1 MKAYIVRLLNAMPEG
16 GAPSPGV
23 YWAEMRE
30 GEVLASVEFV
40 DGRRAPL
47 HLANGYAHA
56 QDSAGCEWWG
66 RYLGPDRS
74 KWVVWP
80 P

>member
-1 MKAYIVRLLNAMPEG
+1 VRLLAAVPEG

-23 YWAEMRE
+23 YRAEMRE
-30 GEVLASVEFV
+30 GEIIASVEFA
-40 DGRRAPL
+40 DGRRAPF
-47 HLANGYAHA
+47 HLGNGYAHG

-74 KWVVWP
+74 KWIVWP
-80 P
+80 R